1 MDAVKIELDPFRAS
15 DGLLLYR
22 RVYRPAAAP
31 IGDLLLGHGIGED
44 SSRYIQAARVFAQAG
59 WRTVTWDLRGHGRSE
74 GPRGYVSRWSRY
86 HHDLA
91 EQVDALKSEG
101 RPLVVVAHSMGGLI
115 AFGATAAGRITPDK
129 LVLSA
134 PALEAEIATW
144 KRIVAPILSKVAPM
158 LRIPTGIGADTDP
171 GERLPN
177 EDPEPPSYLHAVTTR
192 LGDEGFR
199 AQRAARAVVA
209 RGGDFPVETLV
220 VHGTRDRLV
229 RPEWCEPIGTLG
241 RVRYQPLEGFNHHP
255 FATLRYQDAVEKILE
270 FIGRA

>member
-1 MDAVKIELDPFRAS
+1 MDAVKIELDPFRTS

-44 SSRYIQAARVFAQAG
+44 SSRYIQAARALAQAG

-74 GPRGYVSRWSRY
+74 GARGHVARWSRY
-86 HHDLA
+86 HQDLA
-91 EQVDALKSEG
+91 EQVDALRSEG
-101 RPLVVVAHSMGGLI
+101 RPLVVVGHSMGGLI
-115 AFGATAAGRITPDK
+115 AFGAVASGQVVPDK

-134 PALEAEIATW
+134 PALEADIATW
-144 KRIVAPILSKVAPM
+144 KRIAAPLLSRFVPM

-171 GERLPN
+171 GQQLPN
-177 EDPEPPSYLHAVTTR
+177 EDPEPPAYLHAVTTR

-220 VHGTRDRLV
+220 IHGTGDRLV
-229 RPEWCEPIGTLG
+229 RPEWCRPIGSLG
-241 RVRYQPLEGFNHHP
+241 RIRYQPLEGFNHHP
-255 FATLRYQDAVEKILE
+255 FATLRYADAVNLILE

>member
-22 RVYRPAAAP
+22 RVYRPVAAP

-44 SSRYIQAARVFAQAG
+44 SSRYIQAARAFAQAG

-74 GPRGYVSRWSRY
+74 GPRGYVSHWSRY
-86 HHDLA
+86 HDDLA
-91 EQVDALKSEG
+91 EQVDALKSDG
-101 RPLVVVAHSMGGLI
+101 RPLVVAAHSMGGLI
-115 AFGATAAGRITPDK
+115 AFGAAAAGRIAPDK

-134 PALEAEIATW
+134 PALEADIATW
-144 KRIVAPILSKVAPM
+144 KRVVAPILSRVAPM

-177 EDPEPPSYLHAVTTR
+177 EDPEPPPYLRAVTTR

-220 VHGTRDRLV
+220 IHGTRDRLV

-241 RVRYQPLEGFNHHP
+241 RVRYQALEGFNHHP

-270 FIGRA
+270 FIGKA

>member
-22 RVYRPAAAP
+22 RAYRPPAAP
-31 IGDLLLGHGIGED
+31 VGDLLLGHGIGED
-44 SSRYIQAARVFAQAG
+44 SSRYIQAARAFAEAG

-86 HHDLA
+86 HDDLT
-91 EQVDALKSEG
+91 EQVDALQSEG
-101 RPLVVVAHSMGGLI
+101 RPLIVTGHSMGGLI
-115 AFGATAAGRITPDK
+115 AFGATAAGRIAPDK

-134 PALEAEIATW
+134 PALEAKVATW
-144 KRIVAPILSKVAPM
+144 KRLAAPILSRVAPM
-158 LRIPTGIGADTDP
+158 LSIPTGIGADTDP

-177 EDPEPPSYLHAVTTR
+177 EDPEPPPYLHAVTTR
-192 LGDEGFR
+192 LGGEVFG

-220 VHGTRDRLV
+220 IHGTRDRLV
-229 RPEWCEPIGTLG
+229 RPEWCQPIGTLG
-241 RVRYQPLEGFNHHP
+241 RVRYQSLEGFNHHP
-255 FATLRYQDAVEKILE
+255 FATLRYQDAVETILE

>member
-1 MDAVKIELDPFRAS
+1 
-15 DGLLLYR
+15 
-22 RVYRPAAAP
+22 
-31 IGDLLLGHGIGED
+31 
-44 SSRYIQAARVFAQAG
+44 
-59 WRTVTWDLRGHGRSE
+59 
-74 GPRGYVSRWSRY
+74 
-86 HHDLA
+86 
-91 EQVDALKSEG
+91 
-101 RPLVVVAHSMGGLI
+101 MGGLI

-134 PALEAEIATW
+134 PALEAEVATW
-144 KRIVAPILSKVAPM
+144 KRLAAPLLSRVVPM

-177 EDPEPPSYLHAVTTR
+177 EDPEPPPYLHAVTTR
-192 LGDEGFR
+192 LGDEAFR

-220 VHGTRDRLV
+220 IHGTRDRLV